1 MVVVTAGNK
10 YLDIDAYASCVA
22 YVKLLN
28 AMGVDAVFASSA
40 TINASVSSVVRIYD
54 HMILGNYVPKKDDK
68 FIVLDVSNPD
78 FIDKIVQKS
87 NLIEIIDHHTGFE
100 TYWNKN
106 GRKVQIEFIGSV
118 ATIIFEKIVEANKTE
133 ILNPDMCKLL
143 IAAILDNTLN
153 LKASITTDRDLKAY
167 KMLSKIGR
175 VPKSFKDEYFNSCQ
189 EEINKN
195 IVLAIE
201 KDVKTENI
209 SKEFPSVF
217 GQLTIY
223 SKPPIFNKLGEI
235 ERFFESFNKPWIL
248 NLICIKDGKSY
259 IFSSRNAKRTIETL
273 FCKKFKNNVL
283 TLSKFM
289 LRKQIIKKARELLE
303 NK

>member
-40 TINASVSSVVRIYD
+40 TINASVSSVVRRYD

>member
-40 TINASVSSVVRIYD
+40 TINASVSSVVRRYD
-54 HMILGNYVPKKDDK
+54 HMILGNYVPQKDDK

-223 SKPPIFNKLGEI
+223 SKQPIFNKLGEI

-289 LRKQIIKKARELLE
+289 LRKQIIKQARELLE

>member
-40 TINASVSSVVRIYD
+40 TINASVSSVVRRYD

-175 VPKSFKDEYFNSCQ
+175 VPKSFKDEYLNSCQ

-223 SKPPIFNKLGEI
+223 SKQPIFNKLGEI
-235 ERFFESFNKPWIL
+235 EKFFESFNKPWIL

-259 IFSSRNAKRTIETL
+259 IFSSRNAKKTIETL

>member
-40 TINASVSSVVRIYD
+40 TINASVSSVVRKYD
-54 HMILGNYVPKKDDK
+54 HMIQENYVPKKDDK

-100 TYWNKN
+100 TYWNKD

-133 ILNPDMCKLL
+133 ILSPDMCKLL

-167 KMLSKIGR
+167 KMLNKIGR

-189 EEINKN
+189 EEINEN

-201 KDVKTENI
+201 KDIKTESI

-223 SKPPIFNKLGEI
+223 SKQPIFNKLGEI
-235 ERFFESFNKPWIL
+235 ESFFESFNKPWIL

-259 IFSSRNAKRTIETL
+259 IFSSRNAKKTIETL